1 MENPYTFQ
9 NAPRQFTQADIKQI
23 ARTRMVRTAMVM
35 AVVALFLF
43 STGYLSLIPA
53 GVAFITALV
62 SLGADEKPKGNAMA
76 AMILA
81 LIAIVLS
88 YMTIVYTFFNY
99 VLPAIRN
106 PETAT
111 ELNAVSEQ
119 MYGMS
124 FSDMI
129 AQIREQWGQLAK

>member
-9 NAPRQFTQADIKQI
+9 NAPRQFTQADIKQL

-35 AVVALFLF
+35 AVIALFLF

-62 SLGADEKPKGNAMA
+62 SHGADEKPRGYAKAD
-76 AMILA
+76 MILA
-81 LIAIVLS
+81 LLASVLS
-88 YMTIVYTFFNY
+88 YMTIAYTFYNY
-99 VLPAIRN
+99 VIPAIRN

-119 MYGMS
+119 MYGVS

-129 AQIREQWGQLAK
+129 GQIREQWGLTE

>member
-1 MENPYTFQ
+1 MENGYDFT
-9 NAPRQFTQADIKQI
+9 NIPRQFTQADIKQI

-62 SLGADEKPKGNAMA
+62 SLGADEKPRGNAKA

-81 LIAIVLS
+81 LIAIILS
-88 YMTIVYTFFNY
+88 YMTIAYTIYNY

-106 PETAT
+106 PESAT

-119 MYGMS
+119 LYGVS

-129 AQIREQWGQLAK
+129 SQIREQWGMTN

>member
-1 MENPYTFQ
+1 MENGYGFT
-9 NAPRQFTQADIKQI
+9 NIPRQFTQADIKQI
-23 ARTRMVRTAMVM
+23 ARTRMVRTSMVM

-62 SLGADEKPKGNAMA
+62 SLGADEKPRGNAKA

-81 LIAIVLS
+81 LIAIILS
-88 YMTIVYTFFNY
+88 YMTIAYTIYNY

-106 PETAT
+106 PESAT

-119 MYGMS
+119 LYGVS

-129 AQIREQWGQLAK
+129 SQIREQWGMTN

>member
-1 MENPYTFQ
+1 MEDPYMFQ
-9 NAPRQFTQADIKQI
+9 NAPRQFTQADIKEI

-62 SLGADEKPKGNAMA
+62 SLGGDAKPRGNAKA

-81 LIAIVLS
+81 LIAIALS
-88 YMTIVYTFFNY
+88 YMTIAYTFFNY
-99 VLPAIRN
+99 VIPAIRN

-119 MYGMS
+119 MYGVS

-129 AQIREQWGQLAK
+129 GQIREQWGLTE

>member
-1 MENPYTFQ
+1 MEDPYMFQ
-9 NAPRQFTQADIKQI
+9 NAPRQFTQADIKEI

-62 SLGADEKPKGNAMA
+62 SLGGDGKPRGNAKA

-81 LIAIVLS
+81 LIAIALS
-88 YMTIVYTFFNY
+88 YMTIAYTFFNY
-99 VLPAIRN
+99 VIPAIRN

-119 MYGMS
+119 LYGVS

-129 AQIREQWGQLAK
+129 VRIREQWGLTE